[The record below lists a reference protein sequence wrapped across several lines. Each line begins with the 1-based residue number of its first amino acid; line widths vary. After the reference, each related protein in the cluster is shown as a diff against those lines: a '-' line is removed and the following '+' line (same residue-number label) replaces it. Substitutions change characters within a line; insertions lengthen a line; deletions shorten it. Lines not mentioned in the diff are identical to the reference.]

1 MSLTQIKNMQEVLEW
16 VKECPFDYRISSYQS
31 GAISV
36 RVEVPEHE
44 WAVDD
49 GHYETEQPRRE
60 CEDESD
66 D

>member
-1 MSLTQIKNMQEVLEW
+1 MSLAQINNMQEVLEW

-36 RVEVPEHE
+36 RVDVPE
-44 WAVDD
+44 
-49 GHYETEQPRRE
+49 
-60 CEDESD
+60 EDNNVIAFEENSNGSD